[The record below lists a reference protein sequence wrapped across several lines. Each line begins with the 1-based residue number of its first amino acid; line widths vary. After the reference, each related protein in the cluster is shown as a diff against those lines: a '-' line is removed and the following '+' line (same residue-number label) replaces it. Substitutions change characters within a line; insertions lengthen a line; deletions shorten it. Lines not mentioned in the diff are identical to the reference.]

1 MMAFRWLAL
10 SVSLMLA
17 TATCRAWAGPADDRA
32 TALDLI
38 GRGATAFKA
47 GDAAAATRDWTDAV
61 RFCRAAGDQR
71 LEADAL
77 ARRGEAWRVAGHF
90 REAGDDLAAAVA
102 IAGATGDQYLLAASK
117 GALGDL
123 ALASRRTAT
132 AEPLLRESFAAAR
145 TMNDVSLM
153 AASSNDL
160 GNLYSATGRGALAAG
175 AYADAVRYADAAGNP
190 GLAAIAETNA
200 GRLALSGGDAPH
212 AVVLLRDAVGRLTRM
227 DRTYQVG
234 FALVAAGSAASAG
247 DQPSPALRE
256 IAASAFAAAPGIAGQ
271 LANPALESLA
281 SGGLGRLR
289 FQAGDLA
296 EASRLTQQA
305 LYRARQAEAP
315 EIAFRWQWQQA
326 RIDRAEGNEAAALEG
341 FRHAVATLQSIRHD
355 IPIQYQDGQSSFRS
369 TFGPVYLE
377 FADLLLRRA
386 RADNA
391 QAPALLREARD
402 VVEQLKASELQDYF
416 RDPCI
421 TSFEAK
427 QRGVETVAPD
437 TAVLYP
443 IILPD
448 RLELLVT
455 AGGHDSQITVAI
467 GAAQLKRDVDQ
478 FRELLERR
486 TSNEY
491 IDVSKR
497 LFDLIMRPVEAVLAG
512 QSISTLVFVPDGV
525 LHTVPLSALY
535 DGQHFLVERYAIA
548 TVPGLRLVDP
558 RPLSPESRKMLA
570 AGMSQGRPG
579 FPGLARVPEE
589 LADIRDV
596 EHSTNLLN
604 RAFSRERFTREL
616 HEVDYTMVHIAS
628 HSQLGTDPSQSFV
641 LAYDGP
647 LSLDDLEGSIKL
659 ARFRDLGLELL
670 TLSACQTAVGDDSAA
685 LGMAGLALK
694 AGARSVLAT
703 LWFISDEASG
713 QLVVE
718 FYKQLQ
724 NASTS
729 KAQALRAAQ
738 LKLMDDPLLSHPAY
752 WAPFLLIGNWL

>member
-1 MMAFRWLAL
+1 MAFRWLAL
-10 SVSLMLA
+10 WLA
-17 TATCRAWAGPADDRA
+17 LVLAHPASAGPAEDRG

-38 GRGATAFKA
+38 GRGTTAFRS
-47 GDAAAATRDWTDAV
+47 GDAAAATRYWTDAV
-61 RFCRAAGDQR
+61 RFCRSAGDQK

-90 REAGDDLAAAVA
+90 HEAGQDLAAALA
-102 IAGATGDQYLLAASK
+102 IANTTGDPWLLAASK
-117 GALGDL
+117 GALGGL
-123 ALASRRTAT
+123 ALVSRRSAT
-132 AEPLLRESFAAAR
+132 AEPLLRDSLAAAR
-145 TMNDVSLM
+145 GLNDASLM

-160 GNLYSATGRGALAAG
+160 GNLYAATGRAAQAAE
-175 AYADAVRYADAAGNP
+175 AYGDAVRYAEAAGNQ

-200 GRLALSGGDAPH
+200 GRLAETAGDSPR
-212 AVVLLRDAVGRLTRM
+212 AVVLLRGAVNRLIRLEP
-227 DRTYQVG
+227 TYQVG
-234 FALVAAGSAASAG
+234 FALIAAGSAAAAG
-247 DQPSPALRE
+247 DHPSPALRD
-256 IAASAFAAAPGIAGQ
+256 IAVAAFAAGQ
-271 LANPALESLA
+271 AVAERLGNPALGALA
-281 SGGLGRLR
+281 LGGSGRLR

-296 EASRLTQQA
+296 GASRLTRQA
-305 LYRARQAEAP
+305 LFRAHQAEAP
-315 EIAFRWQWQQA
+315 EIAFREEWQQA
-326 RIDRAEGNEAAALEG
+326 RIDRALGDEAAALTG
-341 FRHAVATLQSIRHD
+341 FRHAVATLQAIRHD
-355 IPIQYQDGQSSFRS
+355 IPIQYENGESSFRDS
-369 TFGPVYLE
+369 FGPVYLE

-386 RADNA
+386 RADSR

-421 TSFEAK
+421 TNFEAR
-427 QRGVETVAPD
+427 QRGIETVAPD
-437 TAVLYP
+437 TAVIYP

-455 AGGHDSQITVAI
+455 AAGHDSEIAVPI
-467 GAAQLKRDVDQ
+467 SAANLKLAVDK

-486 TSNEY
+486 ASNEY
-491 IDVSKR
+491 IDIAKQ
-497 LFDLIMRPVEAVLAG
+497 LYDLMMRPVEALLAG
-512 QSISTLVFVPDGV
+512 QAITTLVFVPDGV
-525 LHTVPLSALY
+525 LHTIPLAALY
-535 DGQHFLVERYAIA
+535 DGQHFLIERYAVA

-558 RPLSPESRKMLA
+558 RPLSPEARKMLA

-579 FPGLARVPEE
+579 FPGLPKVPRE
-589 LADIRDV
+589 LREIRDV

-604 RAFSRERFTREL
+604 SAFSRQRFTDEL
-616 HEVDYTMVHIAS
+616 HAVDYTMVHIAS

-724 NASTS
+724 NPAMS
-729 KAQALRAAQ
+729 KARALQAAQ
-738 LKLMDDPLLSHPAY
+738 LMLMEDPLLGHPAY